1 MAKPLNLK
9 LLTLLCANTLLLA
22 CSEPQ
27 SQSTSMVTADQ
38 ALTSQEL
45 SDQSANTFQRAGHGA
60 RDGEWQAYGGDEG
73 STKYTALDGINIENV
88 ADLEVVW
95 RRPALDQHYLDINPN
110 QRYTTNWNAAPLV
123 INGVGYVTNGVGLVE
138 AFHPGTGETLWVQ
151 EPPGGAEGLPGAST
165 RGAAYWSEGDEQRL

>member
-1 MAKPLNLK
+1 MSQPLSLK
-9 LLTLLCANTLLLA
+9 LLTLLCTNALLLS

-27 SQSTSMVTADQ
+27 SQPTIGVTADQ
-38 ALTSQEL
+38 SQAPQL
-45 SDQSANTFQRAGHGA
+45 VSDQSENTFQPAGQGA
-60 RDGEWQAYGGDEG
+60 RDGEWQAYGGDTG
-73 STKYTALDGINIENV
+73 STKYTPLDGINVENV

-95 RRPALDQHYLDINPN
+95 RRPGLDQQYLDINPT
-110 QRYTTNWNAAPLV
+110 QRYTSNWNAAPLI

-165 RGAAYWSEGDEQRL
+165 RLSLIHI